1 MSIHIL
7 TSMFPNGFNPEVTKV
22 FQQVITDRKRFAFVA
37 SEFEKMQEKT
47 DHYFKFFLDM
57 FADIGITFE
66 ETCVVDGRL
75 SVVEVQKVVKEADVV
90 WLSGGGYPGTVSL
103 FSKIW
108 IRQSDWPVPGNYHR
122 DECRFH

>member
-37 SEFEKMQEKT
+37 SEFEKMHQKT

-57 FADIGITFE
+57 FADIGIAFE
-66 ETCVVDGRL
+66 ESHVVDGRL
-75 SVVEVQKVVKEADVV
+75 SAAEVQKVVAEADVV
-90 WLSGGGYPGTVSL
+90 
-103 FSKIW
+103 
-108 IRQSDWPVPGNYHR
+108 
-122 DECRFH
+122 